1 MKNVFIIGFFC
12 IPLLLGCKDVD
23 ATRSSSPPTAAGHSQ
38 NSGQSPGPDYAGLIE
53 EYRSMLQEDPRN
65 LAAIVALGNA
75 YFNSGRWSD
84 AIRLYEQSLEIDPGN
99 AEVHTNMGTA
109 YRYLG
114 KPVRAIAEY
123 RQALNKDPGNM
134 DARYNMGAV
143 YAFDL
148 KQYGT
153 ALQLWEDLLRLSP
166 NYPLAGN
173 MRALMGAF
181 RKALQKG
188 GS

>member
-1 MKNVFIIGFFC
+1 MKNALIIGVFC
-12 IPLLLGCKDVD
+12 IPLLLGCENVD
-23 ATRSSSPPTAAGHSQ
+23 ATRSPAPPIAAGHSQ

-53 EYRSMLQEDPRN
+53 EYRSMLQEDPHN
-65 LAAIVALGNA
+65 LAAIIALGNA
-75 YFNSGRWSD
+75 YFNSGMWSD
-84 AIRLYEQSLEIDPGN
+84 AIHLYEQSLEIDPRN

-114 KPVRAIAEY
+114 KPVRAIAAY
-123 RQALNKDPGNM
+123 RQAVNNDPGNM

-148 KQYGT
+148 KQYDT
-153 ALQLWEDLLRLSP
+153 ALNLWEDLLRLAP

-181 RKALQKG
+181 KKTLQKA